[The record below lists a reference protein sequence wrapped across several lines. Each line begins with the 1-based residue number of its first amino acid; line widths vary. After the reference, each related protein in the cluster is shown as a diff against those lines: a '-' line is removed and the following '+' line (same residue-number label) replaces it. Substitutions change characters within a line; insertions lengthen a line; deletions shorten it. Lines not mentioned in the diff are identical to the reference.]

1 MNFEIF
7 KRHPYWTAG
16 GGVVIFVLFYLWF
29 KSKSSGAAAS
39 GVSSAQLSAVDQQT
53 AQINAAESAAQMQ
66 MQGQL
71 AAAQINASTQ
81 QTAIT
86 AAQTVQ
92 TQQSSDALSAIKDT
106 NATKLQETQA
116 IIDAFTHQTDASATI
131 EESMIA
137 AHTADVNAG
146 LEYATQTHVH
156 GSQNNTS
163 IAESAMGN
171 VQGSVAAEQGATISN
186 ASDNGVITS
195 IAGSASKALS
205 ALFA

>member
-29 KSKSSGAAAS
+29 RSKSSGAAS
-39 GVSSAQLSAVDQQT
+39 GVSSAQLAAVSQQQ
-53 AQINAAESAAQMQ
+53 AQVNAAESAAQMQ
-66 MQGQL
+66 SQTQL
-71 AAAQINASTQ
+71 AAAQINAGTQ
-81 QTAIT
+81 QAAIT

-92 TQQSSDALSAIKDT
+92 TQQSSDALAAIQDT
-106 NATKLQETQA
+106 NKTKLQEEQD
-116 IIDAFTHQTDASATI
+116 IIAAFTHQTDASATI

-146 LEYATQTHVH
+146 LTYAQQSHVH

-171 VQGSVAAEQGATISN
+171 IPGSVVAEQGQTASSISGD
-186 ASDNGVITS
+186 SMISS
-195 IAGSASKALS
+195 IASSASKALTS
-205 ALFA
+205 LFGA